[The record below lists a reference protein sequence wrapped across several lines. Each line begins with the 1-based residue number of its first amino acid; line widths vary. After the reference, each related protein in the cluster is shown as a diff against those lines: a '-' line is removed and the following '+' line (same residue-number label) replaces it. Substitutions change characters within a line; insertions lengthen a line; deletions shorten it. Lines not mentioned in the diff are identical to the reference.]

1 MSNTKQIIITLNAKS
16 LFDYF
21 PKKPTENDQ
30 CFKLDFSD
38 PVHSYVVT
46 QEITREDCPL
56 FHQIYEV
63 LKKRQGSSFQ
73 VTEKTL
79 YDKFLIVDFQDIFLS
94 FDKSSD
100 PKWKLKDQEF
110 LQKDAQD
117 LIEHGF
123 DLYFPDSDKAVHMSA
138 FDKSGNMTRHSR
150 ISFIDETLYD
160 ELNLRLNLGIDF
172 SEIKSK

>member
-1 MSNTKQIIITLNAKS
+1 MTNTKQIIITLNAKA

-21 PKKPTENDQ
+21 PKKPTENNQ

-79 YDKFLIVDFQDIFLS
+79 YDKFLVRKTLILLCFKKYRYLT
-94 FDKSSD
+94 SS
-100 PKWKLKDQEF
+100 LE
-110 LQKDAQD
+110 
-117 LIEHGF
+117 
-123 DLYFPDSDKAVHMSA
+123 VSA
-138 FDKSGNMTRHSR
+138 CETCAFSISR
-150 ISFIDETLYD
+150 E
-160 ELNLRLNLGIDF
+160 
-172 SEIKSK
+172 

>member
-1 MSNTKQIIITLNAKS
+1 MTNTKQIIITLNAKA

-21 PKKPTENDQ
+21 PKKPTENNQ

-73 VTEKTL
+73 VTEKSL
-79 YDKFLIVDFQDIFLS
+79 SLIF
-94 FDKSSD
+94 
-100 PKWKLKDQEF
+100 
-110 LQKDAQD
+110 
-117 LIEHGF
+117 
-123 DLYFPDSDKAVHMSA
+123 
-138 FDKSGNMTRHSR
+138 R
-150 ISFIDETLYD
+150 ISFFPLT
-160 ELNLRLNLGIDF
+160 NLPIPNGN
-172 SEIKSK
+172 

>member
-1 MSNTKQIIITLNAKS
+1 MSDTKQIIITLNAKA

-21 PKKPTENDQ
+21 PKKPAENDQ

-79 YDKFLIVDFQDIFLS
+79 YDKFLIVDFQDKMCIRDRSAYHAKAPPALIHIFL
-94 FDKSSD
+94 
-100 PKWKLKDQEF
+100 PIF
-110 LQKDAQD
+110 LPPVPCFRCPGK
-117 LIEHGF
+117 
-123 DLYFPDSDKAVHMSA
+123 
-138 FDKSGNMTRHSR
+138 N
-150 ISFIDETLYD
+150 
-160 ELNLRLNLGIDF
+160 
-172 SEIKSK
+172 

>member
-1 MSNTKQIIITLNAKS
+1 MSDTKQIIITLNAKS

-21 PKKPTENDQ
+21 PQKPAENDQ

-110 LQKDAQD
+110 LQLFSFICMLSFDVYVKKQ
-117 LIEHGF
+117 LIEK
-123 DLYFPDSDKAVHMSA
+123 L
-138 FDKSGNMTRHSR
+138 
-150 ISFIDETLYD
+150 IDQLPA
-160 ELNLRLNLGIDF
+160 
-172 SEIKSK
+172 S

>member
-21 PKKPTENDQ
+21 PKKPAENDQ

-63 LKKRQGSSFQ
+63 LRKDRALPFRSRRK
-73 VTEKTL
+73 L
-79 YDKFLIVDFQDIFLS
+79 YMINSLSLIF
-94 FDKSSD
+94 
-100 PKWKLKDQEF
+100 
-110 LQKDAQD
+110 
-117 LIEHGF
+117 
-123 DLYFPDSDKAVHMSA
+123 
-138 FDKSGNMTRHSR
+138 R
-150 ISFIDETLYD
+150 ISFFPLT
-160 ELNLRLNLGIDF
+160 NLPIPNGN
-172 SEIKSK
+172 

>member
-21 PKKPTENDQ
+21 PKKPAENDQ

-79 YDKFLIVDFQDIFLS
+79 YDL
-94 FDKSSD
+94 
-100 PKWKLKDQEF
+100 
-110 LQKDAQD
+110 D
-117 LIEHGF
+117 LTC
-123 DLYFPDSDKAVHMSA
+123 L
-138 FDKSGNMTRHSR
+138 N
-150 ISFIDETLYD
+150 FI
-160 ELNLRLNLGIDF
+160 
-172 SEIKSK
+172 

>member
-21 PKKPTENDQ
+21 PKKPAENDQ

-73 VTEKTL
+73 VTETKRSG
-79 YDKFLIVDFQDIFLS
+79 I
-94 FDKSSD
+94 SS
-100 PKWKLKDQEF
+100 ERC
-110 LQKDAQD
+110 A
-117 LIEHGF
+117 G
-123 DLYFPDSDKAVHMSA
+123 SDRAWV
-138 FDKSGNMTRHSR
+138 
-150 ISFIDETLYD
+150 
-160 ELNLRLNLGIDF
+160 
-172 SEIKSK
+172 

>member
-1 MSNTKQIIITLNAKS
+1 MSDTKQIIITLNAKS

-21 PKKPTENDQ
+21 PKKPAENDQ

-100 PKWKLKDQEF
+100 PKWKLKIRNF
-110 LQKDAQD
+110 FRK
-117 LIEHGF
+117 
-123 DLYFPDSDKAVHMSA
+123 M
-138 FDKSGNMTRHSR
+138 RR
-150 ISFIDETLYD
+150 I
-160 ELNLRLNLGIDF
+160 
-172 SEIKSK
+172 